1 MIKRHIVETI
11 EEYDNDKNLIYKT
24 TTVTD
29 EEDDNFY
36 GSCYLPPK
44 TSEKSGGCAV

>member
-11 EEYDNDKNLIYKT
+11 EEYDNCENLIRKT

-36 GSCYLPPK
+36 GSYYRPPK
-44 TSEKSGGCAV
+44 AGEKSGGCAV